1 MKSLK
6 RDLSILEQ
14 VMSNPINDLLDKSGE
29 IDLIVTGRISG
40 EEIPRPVWFVN
51 EGDILYLLPVQGSN
65 TNWYKNVQKNPRVKI
80 STNGQ
85 QIITGKVKAITD
97 TNKVKEVVEKFRSK
111 YGASDVKKYYTKFDV
126 YVELLLKQPT

>member
-1 MKSLK
+1 
-6 RDLSILEQ
+6 
-14 VMSNPINDLLDKSGE
+14 MSNPINDLLDKSGE

-80 STNGQ
+80 FTNGQ

-111 YGASDVKKYYTKFDV
+111 HGASDVKKYYSKFDV
-126 YVELLLKQPT
+126 YVELLLKQTV